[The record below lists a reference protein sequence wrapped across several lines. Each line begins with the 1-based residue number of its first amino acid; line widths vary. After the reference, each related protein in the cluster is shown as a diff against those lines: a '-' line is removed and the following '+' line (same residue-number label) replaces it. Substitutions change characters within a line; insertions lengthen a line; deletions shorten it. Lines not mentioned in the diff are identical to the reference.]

1 MNRAFTNREKIL
13 MVILAV
19 ILLGCVYYLAVYSP
33 SVQAKESAD
42 AQVSQLESDI
52 AIQQAMQT
60 QKDSM
65 QSELKELKAQG
76 MKKKT
81 TLEYDSSAKIMSAL
95 NAVLSSTKSYQLSF
109 DNPTQSEDGAAMRH
123 TASVSF
129 TAGSY
134 SEARN
139 IIKRLSDFSY
149 SSLVT
154 DFSIVEPSKDSST
167 KEVSGSATIV
177 FYESL

>member
-1 MNRAFTNREKIL
+1 MNRAFTNREKVL

-19 ILLGCVYYLAVYSP
+19 ILLGCVYYLGVYSP
-33 SVQAKESAD
+33 ATQAKEAAD

-52 AIQQAMQT
+52 AIQQAMVS
-60 QKDSM
+60 QKSSM
-65 QSELKELKAQG
+65 EAELKELKAQG

-81 TLEYDSSAKIMSAL
+81 TLEYDSSSKIMSAL
-95 NAVLSSTKSYQLSF
+95 NAILSSTKTYQLSF
-109 DNPTQSEDGAAMRH
+109 DKPTQSEDETAMRH

-129 TAGSY
+129 TVGSY
-134 SEARN
+134 SDARA

-154 DFSIVEPSKDSST
+154 DFSIVEPSRDSSS